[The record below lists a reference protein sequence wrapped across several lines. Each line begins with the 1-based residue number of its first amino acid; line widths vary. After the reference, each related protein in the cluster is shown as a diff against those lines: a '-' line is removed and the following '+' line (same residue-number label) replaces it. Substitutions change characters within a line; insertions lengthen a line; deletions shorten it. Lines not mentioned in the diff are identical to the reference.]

1 MMPALR
7 LLGLIIIGGLVTIG
21 VIADQRER
29 TIEELPS
36 PVVVTASDSRAG
48 TWFCAGG
55 SGSVGAATVGLEV
68 VNAGLDDATVDV
80 QVVQADEDLLRHVR
94 DDGLRGVPDVADR
107 REVPHVAVFEH
118 DADAAR
124 VRAHLAQPRRSSL

>member
-36 PVVVTASDSRAG
+36 PVVVTASD
-48 TWFCAGG
+48 
-55 SGSVGAATVGLEV
+55 
-68 VNAGLDDATVDV
+68 
-80 QVVQADEDLLRHVR
+80 
-94 DDGLRGVPDVADR
+94 
-107 REVPHVAVFEH
+107 
-118 DADAAR
+118 
-124 VRAHLAQPRRSSL
+124 

>member
-55 SGSVGAATVGLEV
+55 SGSVC
-68 VNAGLDDATVDV
+68 
-80 QVVQADEDLLRHVR
+80 LLYTSPSPR
-94 DDGLRGVPDVADR
+94 DM
-107 REVPHVAVFEH
+107 
-118 DADAAR
+118 
-124 VRAHLAQPRRSSL
+124 RRSRMPSSA

>member
-36 PVVVTASDSRAG
+36 PVVVTASDSRTG
-48 TWFCAGG
+48 TWFCGR
-55 SGSVGAATVGLEV
+55 VGFCRG
-68 VNAGLDDATVDV
+68 
-80 QVVQADEDLLRHVR
+80 RH
-94 DDGLRGVPDVADR
+94 
-107 REVPHVAVFEH
+107 
-118 DADAAR
+118 
-124 VRAHLAQPRRSSL
+124 RRS

>member
-36 PVVVTASDSRAG
+36 PVIITASDSRTG

-68 VNAGLDDATVDV
+68 VNAGLDDATV
-80 QVVQADEDLLRHVR
+80 E
-94 DDGLRGVPDVADR
+94 
-107 REVPHVAVFEH
+107 
-118 DADAAR
+118 
-124 VRAHLAQPRRSSL
+124 VRAPHERARAASLRRQWSRAASWRSLRLVAPERRPPQC